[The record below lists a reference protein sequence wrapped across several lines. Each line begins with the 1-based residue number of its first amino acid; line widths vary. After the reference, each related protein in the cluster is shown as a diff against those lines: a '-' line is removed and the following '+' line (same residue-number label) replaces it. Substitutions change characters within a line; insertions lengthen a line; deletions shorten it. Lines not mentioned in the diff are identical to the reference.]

1 MKFGLGRKEKG
12 EGMKILCIDDEI
24 EMRQFIAEFLG
35 RFGHDVIGAASGKD
49 GLKLFGETPDIN
61 VVITDRRMPGGML
74 GEEVV
79 RKIKKLSPKTRVI
92 FMSGGDS
99 KEVRRV
105 AKAAGADRILLKPF
119 RLEELE
125 QTLSS

>member
-1 MKFGLGRKEKG
+1 
-12 EGMKILCIDDEI
+12 MKILCIDDEVK
-24 EMRQFIAEFLG
+24 MWQFIAEFLEIS
-35 RFGHDVIGAASGKD
+35 GHDVIVAASGED
-49 GLKLFGETPDIN
+49 GLKLFGEAPAD

-92 FMSGGDS
+92 FMSGDDH
-99 KEVRRV
+99 KEIFEV

-119 RLEELE
+119 RLEELK
-125 QTLSS
+125 QALSF